1 MELGVVETV
10 QLACLRAPEAA
21 LVEAALVGKSF
32 HVSLYVSL
40 YVCLYV
46 SLYVSLHVC
55 LYV

>member
-32 HVSLYVSL
+32 YVSLYVSL